1 MRILLSND
9 DGIEAP
15 GLIPFA
21 LALQSLGEVSVV
33 VPDRERS
40 WVAKAIT
47 RFDPVKVEKRV
58 VDGYE
63 VHACSGYPAD
73 CVQLGIHV
81 LFPLKPDV
89 VVSGVNIGY
98 NHGTAYLQSSGTAAA
113 ALEAGIA
120 GVPAIAFSTG
130 SEEVPWKEWKVWSLT
145 PDASGMWARVG
156 AVAAGLV
163 ADAFPLLHG
172 GDVLNIGIPDTADA
186 TTLRRITRVGRVGY
200 DRLFAEQSPGV
211 YIHSY
216 GGLVQAKDG
225 ADGDTDVGAAAD
237 GVIAI
242 TPISGAGDAV
252 RQVNLD
258 GLVPRLSR

>member
-21 LALQSLGEVSVV
+21 RALEEVGEVTVV

-47 RFDPVKVEKRV
+47 RFDPVTVERRV

-63 VHACSGYPAD
+63 VMACSGYPAD

-81 LFPLKPDV
+81 LFGQKPDI

-113 ALEAGIA
+113 ALEGGIA

-130 SEEVPWKEWKVWSLT
+130 SEEVPWKEWKIWSLT
-145 PDASGMWARVG
+145 TDAIGMWTRVG
-156 AVAAGLV
+156 AVAAAIV
-163 ADAFPLLHG
+163 ADAYPLLRG
-172 GDVLNIGIPDTADA
+172 GDVLNIGIPDTADKA
-186 TTLRRITRVGRVGY
+186 TPRRITRVGRVGY

-216 GGLVQAKDG
+216 GGLVHAEDG
-225 ADGDTDVGAAAD
+225 TDSDTDVGAAAD

-252 RQVNLD
+252 RKVDLE
-258 GLVPRLSR
+258 GLA